1 NQFLISSLDAI
12 WQKISYGNNAR
23 FTFAQFRAK
32 ESILEH
38 RKIIQMLKD
47 KAPTNK
53 IEEFLREHKKNMID
67 TIKSQHEQ

>member
-1 NQFLISSLDAI
+1 
-12 WQKISYGNNAR
+12 
-23 FTFAQFRAK
+23 
-32 ESILEH
+32 
-38 RKIIQMLKD
+38 MLKD